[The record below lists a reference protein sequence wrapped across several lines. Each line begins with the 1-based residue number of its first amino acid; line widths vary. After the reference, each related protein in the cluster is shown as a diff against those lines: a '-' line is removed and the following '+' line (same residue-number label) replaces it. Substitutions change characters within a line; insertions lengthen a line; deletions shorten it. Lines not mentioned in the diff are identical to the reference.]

1 MCVHVFCAE
10 RLPDNSLVWIDGRSG
25 HIHVY
30 ADSSLATADGR
41 LTAEGA
47 RHVDAGL
54 AALPGA
60 PSLKSA
66 KPCH

>member
-10 RLPDNSLVWIDGRSG
+10 QLPDDSLVWIDGRSG
-25 HIHVY
+25 HILVY
-30 ADSSLATADGR
+30 ADSSLATGDGR
-41 LTAEGA
+41 LTAEGV

-54 AALPGA
+54 VELPGA

-66 KPCH
+66 TPCR